1 MGKLNCSHNFLCHA
15 EAFKGKDKIV
25 GSWLI
30 GCEAKIYTSFALN
43 IWKNNDIKKC
53 VFLVFLIVV
62 LNMNI
67 LRCII
72 IIQVINNCLK
82 IDKGQ

>member
-30 GCEAKIYTSFALN
+30 GCEAKVYTSFALN
-43 IWKNNDIKKC
+43 VNCKILKMFFF
-53 VFLVFLIVV
+53 VFVIVV

-67 LRCII
+67 LRCMI

>member
-30 GCEAKIYTSFALN
+30 GCEAKNYTSFALN
-43 IWKNNDIKKC
+43 IWKILKMFF
-53 VFLVFLIVV
+53 FLVFLIVV

-67 LRCII
+67 LSCII
-72 IIQVINNCLK
+72 IIQVINNCLR

>member
-30 GCEAKIYTSFALN
+30 GCEAKIYTSFAYLN
-43 IWKNNDIKKC
+43 IWKILKMFF
-53 VFLVFLIVV
+53 FLVFLIVV

-67 LRCII
+67 LSCII

>member
-43 IWKNNDIKKC
+43 IWKILKIF
-53 VFLVFLIVV
+53 FLVFVIVV

-67 LRCII
+67 LSCII

>member
-15 EAFKGKDKIV
+15 EAFKGLHKLCIEY
-25 GSWLI
+25 L
-30 GCEAKIYTSFALN
+30 E
-43 IWKNNDIKKC
+43 DIKNFF
-53 VFLVFLIVV
+53 VFVLVIVV
-62 LNMNI
+62 LYMNI

>member
-43 IWKNNDIKKC
+43 IWKILKMFFFVFSDCCFEYEYIKLHNNNTGD
-53 VFLVFLIVV
+53 
-62 LNMNI
+62 
-67 LRCII
+67 
-72 IIQVINNCLK
+72 
-82 IDKGQ
+82 

>member
-15 EAFKGKDKIV
+15 EAFNGKDKIV

-43 IWKNNDIKKC
+43 ILEDIKN
-53 VFLVFLIVV
+53 VFFLVFLIVV

-67 LRCII
+67 LSCII

>member
-43 IWKNNDIKKC
+43 IWKILKMCFFGFSDCCFEYEYIKLHNNNTGD
-53 VFLVFLIVV
+53 
-62 LNMNI
+62 
-67 LRCII
+67 
-72 IIQVINNCLK
+72 
-82 IDKGQ
+82 